1 MSEEEYAKDLDKSA
15 YQDFWEDLSQ
25 QKAQKRRGSQ
35 SFNSRGNMTSRG
47 SQRRGS
53 LLPDINKKL
62 EESTLYEASI
72 FGGKTK
78 KPKKA
83 AMVEEDDSA
92 SEAGP
97 KK

>member
-1 MSEEEYAKDLDKSA
+1 
-15 YQDFWEDLSQ
+15 
-25 QKAQKRRGSQ
+25 
-35 SFNSRGNMTSRG
+35 
-47 SQRRGS
+47 
-53 LLPDINKKL
+53 LPDINKKL